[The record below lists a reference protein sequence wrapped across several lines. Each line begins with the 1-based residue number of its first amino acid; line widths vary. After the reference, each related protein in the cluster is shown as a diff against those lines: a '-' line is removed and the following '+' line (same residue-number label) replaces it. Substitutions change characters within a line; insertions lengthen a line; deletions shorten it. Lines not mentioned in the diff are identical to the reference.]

1 MQPSVASA
9 GVHINAASPEDK
21 GTVSALEKVGIDYAG
36 KSVLLSIRTL
46 DGQNATFETS
56 YKEAFADKLQSFCGE
71 NGLEA
76 LDFQSLQNLVSL
88 HLVSL
93 KLANVGKKAL
103 RLIDAFSC
111 SDLIEIP
118 YYDDMY
124 TALLNRFMVNCTKRA
139 LSLKETIGEKLNSVK
154 ELSQKL
160 SSFEVYERDKLI
172 EEVREKLFE
181 CLGRKHV
188 LEVAMCHEL
197 MKKRGEYQLPEEC
210 KMVSELIRQEK

>member
-1 MQPSVASA
+1 MHASVASA
-9 GVHINAASPEDK
+9 GVHITSPNSEEK
-21 GTVSALEKVGIDYAG
+21 GTVSALEKVSIEYSG
-36 KSVLLSIRTL
+36 KAVVLNIKTL
-46 DGQNATFETS
+46 DGQPASFETT
-56 YKEAFADKLQSFCGE
+56 YNDQFTDKLQSFCGQ

-103 RLIDAFSC
+103 RMIDSFSC

-139 LSLKETIGEKLNSVK
+139 LSLKETISEKLNSVK

-160 SSFEVYERDKLI
+160 SSFEVYEREKLI
-172 EEVREKLFE
+172 EEVRDKLFE

-210 KMVSELIRQEK
+210 KTVSELIHQDK